1 MTILNRR
8 HLLAFTALAAGGLAL
23 PGLGLPAFAM
33 PPGFQDYNKDKF
45 PALLSGSKPVLVHVH
60 ADWCPVCVRQ
70 SKAFEELAGSAD
82 FAKFTAVQVNFDMDK
97 DFREAH
103 KVNNQSVI
111 LVFRG
116 GKEVARVGGVSDKA
130 KIAEFLAKALQ
141 ASA

>member
-1 MTILNRR
+1 MTSLNRR
-8 HLLAFTALAAGGLAL
+8 HLLAFTALAATGSLAMPALAL
-23 PGLGLPAFAM
+23 A
-33 PPGFQDYNKDKF
+33 PGFQDYNKEKF
-45 PALLSGSKPVLVHVH
+45 PALLSGAKPVLVHVH

-70 SKAFEELAGSAD
+70 SKAFGELAGSAD
-82 FAKFTAVQVNFDMDK
+82 FQKFAAVQVNFDMDK

-116 GKEVARVGGVSDKA
+116 GKEVARVGGISDKE

>member
-1 MTILNRR
+1 MTNLNRR
-8 HLLAFTALAAGGLAL
+8 HLLSLTAVAAVGNFAM
-23 PGLGLPAFAM
+23 PAFAM
-33 PPGFQDYNKDKF
+33 PPGFQDYNKEKF

-70 SKAFEELAGSAD
+70 SKSFGELADSAD
-82 FAKFTAVQVNFDMDK
+82 FAKFTAVLVNFDMDK

-103 KVNNQSVI
+103 KVNNQSGL

>member
-1 MTILNRR
+1 MINMNRR
-8 HLLAFTALAAGGLAL
+8 HLLAFTALAATGSLA
-23 PGLGLPAFAM
+23 LPAFAM

-45 PALLSGSKPVLVHVH
+45 AAILKGAKPVLVHVH
-60 ADWCPVCVRQ
+60 AEWCPVCVRQ
-70 SKAFEELAGSAD
+70 SKSFTELSANAD
-82 FAKFTAVQVNFDMDK
+82 FQKFTAVQVNFDMDK

-116 GKEVARVGGVSDKA
+116 GKEVARVGGVSDKE

-141 ASA
+141 ANA